1 MDSGLQINEWRRSA
15 ARAGADMALKFVC
28 SWYEGIDLDALATL
42 RADAPTMIDPV
53 LQEKRQQRAYQIAR
67 YASVGKFIPAPPD
80 AEDEESDEEESDEE
94 AIDEETAMEDAASV
108 PVNPAVQ
115 DPSSS
120 QQNPESTSP
129 APEAGAA

>member
-94 AIDEETAMEDAASV
+94 TVDEEIAVEDATSI
-108 PVNPAVQ
+108 PVDSAAQ

-120 QQNPESTSP
+120 KQIPGSAP
-129 APEAGAA
+129 DAPEAGSA